1 MRLSATLAI
10 FALAAA
16 AQAGDNVPA
25 PAQAPVPAGEYSLD
39 KAHTSL
45 VFRVSHLGFSS
56 FTGRFTRYDA
66 KLAFDPAKPADSS
79 VSVSIDPAS
88 ISSDNAPDGFLEVL
102 TGDQFLNAA
111 KYPEMKFTSRSVEA
125 GKDGTLRIRGEL
137 TIRGVTKPLTLE
149 ARYNGGYAGHQ
160 YEPNARIGFSARGTF
175 KRSDFG
181 VSMGIP
187 SASMPWGVGDEV
199 EVQLETEFSGPP
211 LKVAQR

>member
-25 PAQAPVPAGEYSLD
+25 PVQAPVPAGAYSLD

-45 VFRVSHLGFSS
+45 VFRVNHLGFSS

-79 VSVSIDPAS
+79 VNVTIDPAS

-102 TGDQFLNAA
+102 TGEQFLNAA
-111 KYPEMKFTSRSVEA
+111 KYPEMKFTSRSVEV
-125 GKDGTLRIRGEL
+125 GKDGALRIRGEL
-137 TIRGVTKPLTLE
+137 TVHGVTKPLTLE

-187 SASMPWGVGDEV
+187 SASMPWGVGDEI

>member
-25 PAQAPVPAGEYSLD
+25 PVQAPVPAGAYSLD

-45 VFRVSHLGFSS
+45 IFRVNHLGFSS

-88 ISSDNAPDGFLEVL
+88 ISSDNAPDGFLELL
-102 TGDQFLNAA
+102 TGEQFLDAA
-111 KYPEMKFTSRSVEA
+111 KFPQMKFTSSSVEA
-125 GKDGTLRIRGEL
+125 GKDGALRIRGEL
-137 TIRGVTKPLTLE
+137 TVHGVTKPLTLE

-160 YEPNARIGFSARGTF
+160 YEPKARIGFSARGTF

-187 SASMPWGVGDEV
+187 SASMPWGVGDKV